1 LLRLSFPVFLKAYGT
16 FFLPISMQGSDFAS
30 LEQELDALPVDG
42 FGNDEMFGD
51 MLDDGSA
58 DDDLVAHP
66 MFCGTGSRGG
76 GGGGSLSGSGGGRAA
91 SGASDSGKASR
102 KGAVV
107 DSAADWDE
115 EEDAVLREAVLRHG
129 LHNWQ
134 GVSKHMLPSQLHRSA
149 AACEAR
155 WLLVKDK
162 VVKGPW
168 LAEEDAL
175 LRELVKEV
183 GAKKWSVIAESIPG
197 RAGKQCR
204 ERWLNHLDSA
214 VKKVGV
220 AVTLMRHVAV
230 HLVYLD
236 FLFAWR
242 HADMAVLVW
251 MIVL

>member
-1 LLRLSFPVFLKAYGT
+1 
-16 FFLPISMQGSDFAS
+16 MQGSDFAS

>member
-1 LLRLSFPVFLKAYGT
+1 
-16 FFLPISMQGSDFAS
+16 MQGSDFAS
-30 LEQELDALPVDG
+30 LEQELDALPADG
-42 FGNDEMFGD
+42 FGNEEILGD

-66 MFCGTGSRGG
+66 LFSGSGSSRGGG

-91 SGASDSGKASR
+91 SGASDGGHGAR

-129 LHNWQ
+129 LNNWP

-175 LRELVKEV
+175 LRELVKQG

-220 AVTLMRHVAV
+220 CVSFMSSQ
-230 HLVYLD
+230 
-236 FLFAWR
+236 FLRWHAAGWR
-242 HADMAVLVW
+242 LLCAPLHY
-251 MIVL
+251 